1 MKLGTD
7 RNPKFIQFM
16 DVLNVSRPMAVGL
29 LELLWHSTAE
39 FAPQGDIGRFDNKG
53 IAKLVG
59 WRGSPDVL
67 VDALVLTRWLD
78 PCREHRLLV
87 HDWRDHAPDFLKKRL
102 ERGKLCIFQAITPTA
117 DNGGQVCL
125 PNPTVPCLTES
136 KPSLTEPNQQHPPPA
151 ASGFE
156 VFWKSYPRKIGKK
169 AAEKAWARA
178 KDKPAL
184 EVILAAVKA
193 QAASDQ
199 WLKDGG
205 QFIPHPATW
214 LNQGRWSDEPPAPQP
229 QGVPR
234 PSGGPKSFHDAA
246 RERSRRDLEEAG
258 EEIARRAKP

>member
-1 MKLGTD
+1 MRNPQRRMSELPFLKWYPYLAAGSPRWQSLSLTARGLFHELYDLAARQTPRGTILAQVMQHQFTLMRIAPAKCGVILAQLTERNLITQMLDGTLVFPDWNRHQRDGAFRNRGTD
-7 RNPKFIQFM
+7 LAHNGRDLEDQ
-16 DVLNVSRPMAVGL
+16 DVDVDVDG
-29 LELLWHSTAE
+29 EKDEEEEKEKT
-39 FAPQGDIGRFDNKG
+39 DFD
-53 IAKLVG
+53 A
-59 WRGSPDVL
+59 
-67 VDALVLTRWLD
+67 
-78 PCREHRLLV
+78 
-87 HDWRDHAPDFLKKRL
+87 
-102 ERGKLCIFQAITPTA
+102 
-117 DNGGQVCL
+117 
-125 PNPTVPCLTES
+125 
-136 KPSLTEPNQQHPPPA
+136 
-151 ASGFE
+151 
-156 VFWKSYPRKIGKK
+156 FWKAYPRKIGKK